1 MADQFSNLYMVF
13 TVLLIQLLVDRLL
26 YKGFNL
32 REWEEISDAMP
43 LLVTQPFRSTGL
55 ACKYLHRVVQRIAAP
70 VLLVLET
77 NGCRVLLR

>member
-43 LLVTQPFRSTGL
+43 LLESVRAEMDTWRWSRRAFSS
-55 ACKYLHRVVQRIAAP
+55 AICVVPASPTPMGMTSI
-70 VLLVLET
+70 E
-77 NGCRVLLR
+77 